1 MRILV
6 FGGTFNPVH
15 NGHVQMLKK
24 AQEVISPDLTLVI
37 PTFLPPHK
45 SVSDDFLSSGD
56 RLNMCKLA
64 FDLLENTEVSNI
76 EIEAKE
82 KSYSVITFSK
92 LHKIY
97 PDAEFVM
104 LCGADMF
111 LTLKTWYKYDKLIKL
126 TAFCAL
132 PRKVGA
138 TELND
143 YAKIVEQDGGK
154 CIIIDETVTDI
165 SSTEIRRMIIDN
177 IDVSDFV
184 PEKVCEYIENNNLF
198 R

>member
-15 NGHVQMLKK
+15 NGHVEMVKK
-24 AQEVISPDLTLVI
+24 AQEVISPDLTVVI

-45 SVSDDFLSSGD
+45 SVSSDFLSSGD
-56 RLNMCKLA
+56 RFNMCKLA
-64 FDLLENTEVSNI
+64 FDGFANTEVSDI
-76 EIEAKE
+76 EIEAE
-82 KSYSVITFSK
+82 GKSYSLITFSK

-97 PDAEFVM
+97 PDAEFFM

-111 LTLKTWYKYDKLIKL
+111 LTLKTWYKYDELIKL

-132 PRKVGA
+132 PRKEGA
-138 TELND
+138 DELKE
-143 YAKIVEQDGGK
+143 YAKIVENDGGE
-154 CIIIDETVTDI
+154 CIVIDEAVTDV

-177 IDVSDFV
+177 ENISGFV
-184 PEKVCEYIENNNLF
+184 PDKVREYIENNNLF

>member
-15 NGHVQMLKK
+15 IGHVEMLKK

-45 SVSDDFLSSGD
+45 SVSSDFLSSSD

-64 FDLLENTEVSNI
+64 FDGFENTEVSDI

-82 KSYSVITFSK
+82 KSYSVMTFLK
-92 LHKIY
+92 LHEIY

-111 LTLKTWYKYDKLIKL
+111 LTLKTWYKYDELIKL

-154 CIIIDETVTDI
+154 CIILDETVTDI

-177 IDVSDFV
+177 IGVSDFV

>member
-15 NGHVQMLKK
+15 VGHVEMLKK

-45 SVSDDFLSSGD
+45 SVSSDFLSSAD

-64 FDLLENTEVSNI
+64 FDGFENTEVSDI
-76 EIEAKE
+76 EAMAKE

-92 LHKIY
+92 LHEIY
-97 PDAEFVM
+97 TDAEFVM

-111 LTLKTWYKYDKLIKL
+111 LTLKTWYKYDELIKL
-126 TAFCAL
+126 TAFCAM
-132 PRKVGA
+132 PRKEGA
-138 TELND
+138 DELTE
-143 YAKIVEQDGGK
+143 YAKIVENDGGK
-154 CIIIDETVTDI
+154 CIVIDETVTDI
-165 SSTEIRRMIIDN
+165 SSTEIRQRLIKNEDI
-177 IDVSDFV
+177 SRLV
-184 PEKVCEYIENNNLF
+184 PDKVCEYIENNNLF

>member
-111 LTLKTWYKYDKLIKL
+111 LTLKTWYKYDELIKL

-132 PRKVGA
+132 PRKVGT

>member
-111 LTLKTWYKYDKLIKL
+111 LTLKTWYKYDELIKL

>member
-64 FDLLENTEVSNI
+64 FDLLESTEVSDI

-111 LTLKTWYKYDKLIKL
+111 LTLKTWYKYDELIKL
-126 TAFCAL
+126 TAFCGL
-132 PRKVGA
+132 PRKVGT

-165 SSTEIRRMIIDN
+165 SSTELRRMIIDN

>member
-15 NGHVQMLKK
+15 VGHVEMLKK
-24 AQEVISPDLTLVI
+24 AQVVISPDLTLVI

-45 SVSDDFLSSGD
+45 SVSSDFLSSVV

-64 FDLLENTEVSNI
+64 FDEFENTEVSDI
-76 EIEAKE
+76 EIKAKE

-92 LHKIY
+92 LHEIY
-97 PDAEFVM
+97 PDAEFIM

-111 LTLKTWYKYDKLIKL
+111 LTLQTWYKYDELIKL

-132 PRKVGA
+132 PRKEGA
-138 TELND
+138 DELME
-143 YAKIVEQDGGK
+143 YAKIIENDGGK
-154 CIIIDETVTDI
+154 CIVIDEEVTDI
-165 SSTEIRRMIIDN
+165 SSTEIRQKLFN
-177 IDVSDFV
+177 NEDVSQFV
-184 PEKVCEYIENNNLF
+184 PDKVCEYIENNNLF

>member
-15 NGHVQMLKK
+15 IGHVEMLKK
-24 AQEVISPDLTLVI
+24 AQQFVSPDLTLVI

-45 SVSDDFLSSGD
+45 SVSSDFLSSSD

-64 FDLLENTEVSNI
+64 FDGFENTEVSDI
-76 EIEAKE
+76 EIMAKE

-92 LHKIY
+92 LHEIY
-97 PDAEFVM
+97 TDAEFIM

-111 LTLKTWYKYDKLIKL
+111 LTLKTWYKYDELIKL
-126 TAFCAL
+126 TAFCAM
-132 PRKVGA
+132 PRKEGA
-138 TELND
+138 DELTE
-143 YAKIVEQDGGK
+143 YAKIVENDGGK
-154 CIIIDETVTDI
+154 CIVIDETVTDI
-165 SSTEIRRMIIDN
+165 SSTEIRRKFMN
-177 IDVSDFV
+177 GEDVSGLV
-184 PEKVCEYIENNNLF
+184 PDNVCEYIENNNLF

>member
-56 RLNMCKLA
+56 RFNMCKLA
-64 FDLLENTEVSNI
+64 FDGFANTEVSDI
-76 EIEAKE
+76 EIEAKV

-111 LTLKTWYKYDKLIKL
+111 LTLKTWYKYDELIKL

>member
-45 SVSDDFLSSGD
+45 SVSDDFLLSGD
-56 RLNMCKLA
+56 RLNMCNLA

-111 LTLKTWYKYDKLIKL
+111 LTLKTWYKYDELIKL
-126 TAFCAL
+126 TAFCGL
-132 PRKVGA
+132 PRKVGT

>member
-76 EIEAKE
+76 EIEAKK

-111 LTLKTWYKYDKLIKL
+111 LTLKTWYKYDELIKL
-126 TAFCAL
+126 TAFCGL
-132 PRKVGA
+132 PRKVGT

-184 PEKVCEYIENNNLF
+184 PEKVCEYIKNNNLF

>member
-111 LTLKTWYKYDKLIKL
+111 LTLKTWYKYDELIKL
-126 TAFCAL
+126 TAFCGL
-132 PRKVGA
+132 PRKVGT

>member
-45 SVSDDFLSSGD
+45 SISDDFLSSGD

-76 EIEAKE
+76 EIEAKV

-111 LTLKTWYKYDKLIKL
+111 LTLKTWYKYDELIKL

>member
-15 NGHVQMLKK
+15 NGHVEMVKK
-24 AQEVISPDLTLVI
+24 AQEVISPDLTVVI

-45 SVSDDFLSSGD
+45 SISSDFLSSGD
-56 RLNMCKLA
+56 RFNMCKLA
-64 FDLLENTEVSNI
+64 FDGFANTEVSDI
-76 EIEAKE
+76 EIEAE
-82 KSYSVITFSK
+82 GKSYSLITFSK

-97 PDAEFVM
+97 PDAEFFM

-111 LTLKTWYKYDKLIKL
+111 LTLKTWYKYDELIKL

-132 PRKVGA
+132 PRKEGA
-138 TELND
+138 DELKE
-143 YAKIVEQDGGK
+143 YAKNVENDGGK
-154 CIIIDETVTDI
+154 CIVIDEAVTDV

-177 IDVSDFV
+177 ENISGFV
-184 PEKVCEYIENNNLF
+184 PDKVREYIENNNLF

>member
-15 NGHVQMLKK
+15 IGHVEMLNKV
-24 AQEVISPDLTLVI
+24 QEVISPDLTLVI

-45 SVSDDFLSSGD
+45 SVSSDFLSSSD

-64 FDLLENTEVSNI
+64 FDGFENTEVSDI
-76 EIEAKE
+76 EIKAKE
-82 KSYSVITFSK
+82 KSYSVLTFFK
-92 LHKIY
+92 LHEIY
-97 PDAEFVM
+97 LDAEFVM

-111 LTLKTWYKYDKLIKL
+111 LTLKTWYKYDELIKL

-132 PRKVGA
+132 PRKEGA
-138 TELND
+138 DKLIE
-143 YAKIVEQDGGK
+143 YAKIVENDGGK
-154 CIIIDETVTDI
+154 CIVIDETVTDI
-165 SSTEIRRMIIDN
+165 SSTEIRQRLIKNEDI
-177 IDVSDFV
+177 SRLV
-184 PEKVCEYIENNNLF
+184 PDKVCEYIENNNLF

>member
-45 SVSDDFLSSGD
+45 SVSDDFLLSGD
-56 RLNMCKLA
+56 RLNMCNLA
-64 FDLLENTEVSNI
+64 FDLLENTEVSDI
-76 EIEAKE
+76 EIEAKV

-111 LTLKTWYKYDKLIKL
+111 LTLKTWYKYDELIKL
-126 TAFCAL
+126 TAFCGL
-132 PRKVGA
+132 PRKVGT

>member
-64 FDLLENTEVSNI
+64 FDLLESTEVSDI
-76 EIEAKE
+76 EIEAKV

-111 LTLKTWYKYDKLIKL
+111 LTLKTWYKYDELIKL
-126 TAFCAL
+126 TAFCGL
-132 PRKVGA
+132 PRKVGT

-165 SSTEIRRMIIDN
+165 SSTELRRMIIDN

>member
-15 NGHVQMLKK
+15 VGHVEMLKK

-45 SVSDDFLSSGD
+45 SVSSDFLSSAD

-64 FDLLENTEVSNI
+64 FDEFENTEVSDI
-76 EIEAKE
+76 EIKAKQ

-92 LHKIY
+92 LHEIY
-97 PDAEFVM
+97 TDAEFVM

-111 LTLKTWYKYDKLIKL
+111 LTLKTWYKYDELIKL
-126 TAFCAL
+126 TAFCAM
-132 PRKVGA
+132 PRKEGA
-138 TELND
+138 DELTE
-143 YAKIVEQDGGK
+143 YAKIVENDGGK
-154 CIIIDETVTDI
+154 CIVIDETVTDI
-165 SSTEIRRMIIDN
+165 SSTEIRQRLIKNEDI
-177 IDVSDFV
+177 SRLV
-184 PEKVCEYIENNNLF
+184 PDKVCEYIENNNLF

>member
-15 NGHVQMLKK
+15 VGHVEMLKK
-24 AQEVISPDLTLVI
+24 AQSVILPDLTFVI

-45 SVSDDFLSSGD
+45 SVSSDFLSSAD

-64 FDLLENTEVSNI
+64 FDGFENTEISDI
-76 EIEAKE
+76 EIMAKQ

-92 LHKIY
+92 LHEIY

-111 LTLKTWYKYDKLIKL
+111 LTLKTWFKYDELIKL

-132 PRKVGA
+132 PRKEGA
-138 TELND
+138 DQLAE
-143 YAKIVEQDGGK
+143 YAKIVENDGGK
-154 CIIIDETVTDI
+154 CIVIDETVTDI
-165 SSTEIRRMIIDN
+165 SSTEIRRKLMN
-177 IDVSDFV
+177 NEDVSQFV
-184 PEKVCEYIENNNLF
+184 PAKVCEYIENNNLF